1 MIEILAPAGS
11 PEAVI
16 AAVQNGADA
25 VYLGFGDFN
34 ARRNA
39 KNFTEKEFAQAAEY
53 CRVRDVKTY
62 VTLNTL
68 VGDRELDGAVKLART
83 AWKLGADALIVQD
96 LGLVKAIRQALP
108 ELPLHASTQMSIHN
122 LEGAKLAG
130 AMGLSRVVLAR
141 ELSLKN
147 IRHITE
153 NAGVETEV
161 FIHGALCMSY
171 SGQCYM
177 SAVIGRRSGNRGL
190 CAQPC
195 RQAYNV
201 GTKGNEYPLSLKD
214 NCLVGALPALERAG
228 VASLK
233 IEGRMKRPEYVGIVT
248 SVYSKVLRHGEAA
261 TEEDLRILR
270 QAFSRDGF
278 TDDYLRG
285 THGPQMLGVRR
296 EEDKP
301 SAATLALFDTTRRNY
316 LNGEYQRVPV
326 NFAAIIKKDTLS
338 KLAVRDNDGNMA
350 AVEGPV
356 PEYAFHLE
364 LSQNRLKTQL
374 SKSGGTPFICDGLR
388 SDIEP
393 GLSLSV
399 SQINEMRRN
408 LLSQLVEK
416 RRELK
421 GERDVSGKYEPVG
434 EATAAHELPVL
445 NISVMKAEQLSPQLA
460 DYAPH
465 TLYIPMEEL
474 RKAQGKLDMFTKA
487 GSNIAVIVPRI
498 IHDHELEDVKAE
510 LRFALDHGVKEAL
523 VGNIGHIVMCRQM
536 GFTVRGDFG
545 LNIYNSHALEVV
557 RTFGLA
563 SATASFEL
571 RMSQI
576 RALTKTLDTEL
587 IVYGRLP
594 LMITENCV
602 AKNSTGVCSC
612 DTFAGITD
620 KNGFTFPVVKSYNC
634 RNVVLNSQKL
644 FLADRSADYTSAGLW
659 GVRLAFTTENA
670 RECLNITRRY
680 LDDSDYEPGSF
691 TRGLYYRGVE

>member
-11 PEAVI
+11 PEAVV

-25 VYLGFGDFN
+25 IYLGFGGFN

-62 VTLNTL
+62 VTVNTL
-68 VGDRELDGAVKLART
+68 VGDRELDDAVKLART
-83 AWKLGADALIVQD
+83 AWKLGADAVLVQD
-96 LGLVKAIRQALP
+96 LGLLKAIRQAIP
-108 ELPLHASTQMSIHN
+108 DLPLHASTQMSIHN
-122 LEGAKLAG
+122 LEGAKMAA
-130 AMGLSRVVLAR
+130 AMGLERVVLAR
-141 ELSLKN
+141 ELGIKD
-147 IRHITE
+147 IRHITK
-153 NAGVETEV
+153 NAGIETEV
-161 FIHGALCMSY
+161 FVHGALCMSY

-177 SAVIGRRSGNRGL
+177 SSVIGRRSGNRGL

-195 RQAYNV
+195 RQPYNV
-201 GTKGNEYPLSLKD
+201 GAKGNEYPLSLKD
-214 NCLVGALPALERAG
+214 NCLVESLEALERAG

-233 IEGRMKRPEYVGIVT
+233 IEGRMKRPEYVAIVT
-248 SVYSKVLRHGEAA
+248 SIYSKILRHGEPA
-261 TEEDLRILR
+261 TEEDMRVLR

-278 TDDYLRG
+278 TDEYFHHRR
-285 THGPQMLGVRR
+285 GPQMLGVRR

-301 SAATLALFDTTRRNY
+301 SAATNALFDTTRRNY

-326 NFAAIIKKDTLS
+326 NYAAIIKRDALS
-338 KLAVRDNDGNMA
+338 KLAVRDNDGNMV

-356 PEYAFHLE
+356 PEYAFHVE

-374 SKSGGTPFICDGLR
+374 SKSGGTPFICEGLK
-388 SDIEP
+388 SEIEP

-399 SQINEMRRN
+399 GQINEMRRN
-408 LLSQLVEK
+408 LLTGLMEK
-416 RRELK
+416 RREKPL
-421 GERDVSGKYEPVG
+421 ERELGGGYDPVG
-434 EATAAHELPVL
+434 EPTHEHELPVL
-445 NISVMKAEQLSPQLA
+445 NISVLKAEQLGEQLA
-460 DYAPH
+460 QFAPH

-474 RKAQGKLDMFTKA
+474 RKAQEKLEIFTKV
-487 GSNIAVIVPRI
+487 GTKICVIVPRVF
-498 IHDHELEDVKAE
+498 HEHEREDVEAE
-510 LRFALDHGVKEAL
+510 LRFALDHGVTEAL
-523 VGNIGHIVMCRQM
+523 VGNIGHIIMCRKM

-545 LNIYNSHALEVV
+545 LNVYNSHTLQAYKDL
-557 RTFGLA
+557 GLT

-576 RALTKTLDTEL
+576 RDLVKTVDTEM

-612 DTFAGITD
+612 ETFAGITD
-620 KNGFTFPVVKSYNC
+620 KNGFTFPVVKAYGC

-644 FLADRSADYTSAGLW
+644 FLADRADYTAVGLW

-670 RECLNITRRY
+670 RECVNITRRY
-680 LDDSDYEPGSF
+680 LGDSSYEPGSF